1 MNGCRLLNR
10 DMASLAHACARRFAK
25 EERMAHMATAR
36 IWTVDDVHALPG
48 DGNRYEVIDGE
59 LLVTPAPSLDH
70 QRLVFLLANSL
81 RDFLE
86 RNPVGEVV
94 ISPADVVF
102 SDRRGVQPDV
112 FVVPIVGGRRA
123 RNWSDAPH
131 PILTAE
137 VLSPSTRRADRV
149 TKRQLFRDERTP
161 DYWIVDPE
169 ARVFERSTPADS
181 RVDVLADRIAWS
193 PAAEACEIDIPA
205 FFRRALD

>member
-1 MNGCRLLNR
+1 
-10 DMASLAHACARRFAK
+10 
-25 EERMAHMATAR
+25 MAHMATAR
-36 IWTVDDVHALPG
+36 SWTVDDVHALPD

-70 QRLVFLLANSL
+70 QRLVFQLATSL

-112 FVVPIVGGRRA
+112 FVIPIVGGRRA
-123 RNWSDAPH
+123 TNWSDAPH
-131 PILTAE
+131 PILAAE
-137 VLSPSTRRADRV
+137 VLSPSTSRADRV
-149 TKRQLFRDERTP
+149 TKRKLFRDERTP
-161 DYWIVDPE
+161 EYWIVDPD
-169 ARVFERSTPADS
+169 ARVRAIDSADS

-193 PAAEACEIDIPA
+193 PAGAAEACEIDIPA